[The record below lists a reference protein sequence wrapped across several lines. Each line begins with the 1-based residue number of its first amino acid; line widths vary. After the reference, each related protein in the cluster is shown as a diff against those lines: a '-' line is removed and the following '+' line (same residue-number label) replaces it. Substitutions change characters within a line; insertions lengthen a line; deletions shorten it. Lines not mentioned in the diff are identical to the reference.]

1 MPHTNSWDETAPA
14 NSTQAGN
21 GAEEIRKLKTD
32 IKERLE
38 MDHHM
43 SGELDTDEPDAEGRH
58 KKVTMTVLADDPAHI
73 TGTAILYM
81 KADGLYYRTADG
93 IFKV

>member
-1 MPHTNSWDETAPA
+1 MHSRAWDNTIPADTAL
-14 NSTQAGN
+14 AGD
-21 GAEEIRKLKTD
+21 GADELRKLKLD
-32 IKERLE
+32 IAERLDI
-38 MDHHM
+38 DHHM
-43 SGELDTDEPDAEGRH
+43 SGELDDTKSSAEGRH